1 MSGSIDP
8 EPVIL
13 ERKEPYMSKIFLI
26 GGTGLVGTKLQ
37 KKLLENGHTLTVYSR
52 RRKNL
57 DVQTHGIT
65 MTDQIHQDALA
76 HHDVVI
82 NLAGAGIFDQAW
94 TKSRKL
100 ELIRSRVTLTQN
112 LTQALN
118 RLEESVRPKLL
129 IQISAVG
136 YYGTSWTKSFTEESP
151 AGDDFLAV
159 LCKDWEQAAKGFL
172 GKVSVARLGIVLSL
186 DGGMLK
192 KIQPLFRLLLGGPLD
207 SGKQWISWI
216 HIDDA
221 VDILAYMLTAAPQTY
236 NLVAPQT
243 VRQEAFAKTLG
254 SQMGRPSFFPTSGI
268 LLRFILGER
277 AHYLVTGQKVL
288 PDALLKK
295 GYHFKFTTL
304 KDAFSALLKTQ
315 S

>member
-1 MSGSIDP
+1 
-8 EPVIL
+8 
-13 ERKEPYMSKIFLI
+13 MSKIFLI

-37 KKLLENGHTLTVYSR
+37 KRLLENGHVITVYT
-52 RRKNL
+52 RKRSHL
-57 DVQTHGIT
+57 KAQTQGIT

-82 NLAGAGIFDQAW
+82 NLAGAGIFDHAW

-100 ELIRSRVTLTQN
+100 ELIQSRVTLTQN

-118 RLEESVRPKLL
+118 ALQESIRPKLL

-151 AGDDFLAV
+151 AGDDFLAA
-159 LCKDWEQAAKGFL
+159 LCQDWEQAAKAFL
-172 GKVSVARLGIVLSL
+172 GKVSFARLGIVLSR

-192 KIQPLFRLLLGGPLD
+192 KIQPLFRFLLGGPLD

-221 VDILAYMLTAAPQTY
+221 VDILVYLLTADPQTY
-236 NLVAPQT
+236 NVVAPQT

-254 SQMGRPSFFPTSGI
+254 NVMGRPSFVPTSGM
-268 LLRFILGER
+268 LLRLVLGER
-277 AHYLVTGQKVL
+277 AHYLITGQKVL
-288 PDALLKK
+288 PQKLLER
-295 GYHFKFTTL
+295 GYPFKYRNL
-304 KDAFSALLKTQ
+304 KDALSALL
-315 S
+315 